1 MAKVTIRDV
10 AQEAG
15 VSISLVSLV
24 LNAKTRPD
32 GTLDCSVKAE
42 TARRVQEVIDRL
54 GYRPNKAAASLRSG
68 RGYTIGVC
76 VPDISNRFFA
86 NLSRCLENQADNDR
100 YVVQFASHDESLQ
113 RFEHILDTYM
123 ASGVEGLILAP
134 CKGSEQAVER
144 VVASGIPTVLI
155 DRDLAGVD
163 AGRVMLD
170 NVEAGRMMVDH
181 LFHNGYHNIEIV
193 SNTLGLSSMEGRLK
207 GYIEA
212 MHKYGLQNNI
222 KVHYVD
228 YHNLNDDMVRTFDEA
243 LERGARA
250 LILPTSSISLAGL
263 LAAKSLKVR
272 VPEELAL
279 VGFEE
284 NNLFHLH
291 EPTVTHV
298 CQPIRKVAEEA
309 FGLLMRLMAK
319 DNVEKTI
326 ILKPT
331 MVTGGSTISLSP
343 ECPGTE
349 QKDISVID
357 ASNSILLSGS
367 MFSDKGGWTVDSQY
381 MDQMGSTYLLA
392 HGLGNP
398 VRDAVT
404 RFEVENGGEYNV
416 FVRTRNWTS
425 RWSDAPTPGIFR
437 LMINRVDQGVD
448 FGTGSG
454 EWHWQNGGKRYLK
467 KGVHEVTVHD
477 LTGFEGRF
485 DAILFTM
492 ADVAPDDS
500 LETVFYLRNNLMGV
514 DPLPQDKGEFDF
526 VVAGGGVAGMCA
538 AIAAARNGVK
548 VALIQDRTVLGGNN
562 SSEVRVGL
570 GGRLNIGNY
579 PSLGY
584 LMNEFG
590 PARKGNARPKE
601 YYEDDK
607 KLQAV
612 LNEKNITLFLGYRIT
627 SVTKDSPR
635 TIRSVVA
642 TNVMDYSKIEV
653 RGRLFSDCTGDAG
666 LGFLAGAQWHM
677 GRDPKSR
684 YGEPSAPVEEDG
696 ITLGASVQWYSE
708 EGETPCSFP
717 AIDWGLPVDERNV
730 QVVRRGQWYWEV
742 GMRDD
747 QIEEAEMIRDYGMY
761 VAYSNWAYLKNNEKY
776 RDEYANSYLGWL
788 SFIAGKRESR
798 RLVGEFVLKEQD
810 LKDFVIYPDG
820 TACTSWYI
828 DNHEP
833 DPENSKLFPGREYI
847 SKGCLTPL
855 GFYPIPYRCFYSK
868 DLDNMFMAG
877 RNISVSHIALGT
889 VRVMRTT
896 AMMGEVVGL
905 AASVCHKGNLLP
917 RDISTSA
924 FDKLKTLMN
933 KGAGNPNMPYLQ
945 VYTLIDTTAARS
957 EDC

>member
-24 LNAKTRPD
+24 LNAKKRPD
-32 GTLDCSVKAE
+32 GTLDCSVRPE
-42 TARRVQEVIDRL
+42 TAERVQEVVRRL

-68 RGYTIGVC
+68 RAYTIGVC

-86 NLSRCLENQADNDR
+86 NVSRCIENMAGNEG

-113 RFEHILDTYM
+113 KFEHILDTYI
-123 ASGVEGLILAP
+123 ASGVEGLIIAP
-134 CKGSEQAVER
+134 CKDSQYAVER
-144 VVASGIPTVLI
+144 ALSAGIPAVLI
-155 DRDLAGVD
+155 DRDLSGVD

-170 NVEAGRMMVDH
+170 NVEAGRMIVDH
-181 LFHNGYHNIEIV
+181 LFHNCYHNIEIV
-193 SNTLGLSSMEGRLK
+193 SNTLGLSSMEDRVK

-212 MHKYGLQNNI
+212 MHKYGLQSNMQI
-222 KVHYVD
+222 HYVD
-228 YHNLNDDMVRTFDEA
+228 YLNLNDDMVRVFDEA
-243 LERGARA
+243 HERGAQA
-250 LILPTSSISLAGL
+250 LILPTSSLSLAGL
-263 LAAKSLKVR
+263 LAVKSLKIR
-272 VPEELAL
+272 VPEDIAV

-284 NNLFHLH
+284 NNLFYLH
-291 EPTVTHV
+291 EPTVTYV
-298 CQPIRKVAEEA
+298 YQSIRKIGEEA
-309 FGLLMRLMAK
+309 FRLLKSLMANE
-319 DNVEKTI
+319 NVDKTI
-326 ILKPT
+326 ILKPA
-331 MVTGGSTISLSP
+331 MVTGGSTASLSP
-343 ECPGTE
+343 VVKETE
-349 QKDISVID
+349 NKDISLID

-367 MFSDKGGWTVDSQY
+367 MFDDKGGWTVDSQY

-392 HGLGNP
+392 HGLGIP
-398 VRDAVT
+398 VKDAVT

-416 FVRTRNWTS
+416 FVRTRNWTE
-425 RWSDAPTPGIFR
+425 RWSDARTPGIFR
-437 LMINRVDQGVD
+437 VKINGVDQGVD

-467 KGVHEVTVHD
+467 KGLHEITVHD
-477 LTGFEGRF
+477 LQGFEGRF
-485 DAILFTM
+485 DSILLTM

-500 LETVFYLRNNLMGV
+500 LETVFYLRNNLMTV
-514 DPLPQDKGEFDF
+514 NALPQDKGEFDF

-548 VALIQDRTVLGGNN
+548 VALIQDRLVLGGNN

-601 YYEDDK
+601 YYEDEK

-627 SVTKDSPR
+627 NVYKDSPR
-635 TIRSVVA
+635 IIRSVVA
-642 TNVMDYSKIEV
+642 TNVMDYHQIKV
-653 RGRLFSDCTGDAG
+653 KGKLFADCTGDAG

-684 YGEPSAPVEEDG
+684 YGEPSAPLEEDG

-708 EGETPCSFP
+708 EGSSPCKFP
-717 AIDWGLPVDERNV
+717 DIDWGLPVDERNV

-747 QIEEAEMIRDYGMY
+747 QVEEAEMIRDYGMY

-776 RDEYANSYLGWL
+776 RDDYANAYLGWL

-810 LKDFVIYPDG
+810 LKDFVQYPDG

-868 DLDNMFMAG
+868 DIDNMFMAG

-905 AASVCHKGNLLP
+905 AASICNKANLLP
-917 RDISTSA
+917 RDIYHSA
-924 FDKLKTLMN
+924 FDKLKALMN